1 MPKVTRR
8 GFIAQTTASVATISM
23 FAAAP
28 ALAVESE
35 LPAVTTPAMTAP
47 ATSAP
52 ELSAAAAAI
61 TEPLIAHVSNIA
73 TGEISVLVGTQ
84 EITYRD
90 PELVQR
96 LLRAIP

>member
-1 MPKVTRR
+1 MPKVSRR
-8 GFIAQTTASVATISM
+8 GFIVKTSASVATIGM

-35 LPAVTTPAMTAP
+35 LPAVTTSTA
-47 ATSAP
+47 AAP
-52 ELSAAAAAI
+52 ELSTAAAAV
-61 TEPLIAHVSNIA
+61 TEPVIAHVSNLA
-73 TGEISVLVGTQ
+73 TGEISLLVGTQ
-84 EITYRD
+84 EIVYRD